1 MIFFSAYLRYTELH
15 MEPSRQQR
23 IGLARTLKQFAF
35 EQSPLFQEGRIH
47 AMEVAQSFEII
58 EKVPEDVQLP
68 GMLPIDQVRI
78 KLGFYATRFK
88 DEPKTRPIY
97 SYNITSE
104 GTQLIHPRQLN
115 LTDDAWTALWE
126 KYMDDEPDTPDE
138 DVLQQGI
145 MTEDQFVSEDMKEDI
160 IECLLEAGAECEL
173 YQKNMLSFSTV
184 EAGIESSYERGVS
197 IESALFDP
205 VSTHDHLDGEWG
217 YQQTPDGA
225 LYVPPTYAPDELSIG
240 DEIETRMQFNDLI
253 RAYGTDQQAA
263 ENGLL
268 PHEDKLR
275 EMMYVVDCLRAR
287 RIDLL

>member
-1 MIFFSAYLRYTELH
+1 MQ
-15 MEPSRQQR
+15 PSRQQR

-35 EQSPLFQEGRIH
+35 EQSPLFQEGKIQ

-58 EKVPEDVQLP
+58 EKVPEDIVLP

-88 DEPKTRPIY
+88 DEPKSRPIY

-115 LTDDAWTALWE
+115 LTDDAWSALWE
-126 KYMDDEPDTPDE
+126 KYMDDEPDVPDE
-138 DVLQQGI
+138 DVLRHGVVTQG
-145 MTEDQFVSEDMKEDI
+145 EFVSEDMKDDI
-160 IECLLEAGAECEL
+160 IDCLLEAGAECEL
-173 YQKNMLSFSTV
+173 YQKSMLSFSTV
-184 EAGIESSYERGVS
+184 EPGIESSYERGIS
-197 IESALFDP
+197 IEQALFDP
-205 VSTHDHLDGEWG
+205 VSTHDHLDSGWEF
-217 YQQTPDGA
+217 QQTPDGA
-225 LYVPPTYAPDELSIG
+225 LYVPETYAPDELSIG
-240 DEIETRMQFNDLI
+240 DEIETRTQFNEII

-275 EMMYVVDCLRAR
+275 EMMYIVDCLRAR